1 MVYNCIC
8 NIIRASSQ
16 IAQRNRRACGASGCE
31 AAILSH
37 LVCILQLIC
46 GGSRF
51 ASLLDHIVADR
62 IIARFSAGV
71 LDRQLCAGFRNA
83 TDAYL
88 DPRGLCGSRRELH
101 TCHPTECLT
110 LRMEYNCVC
119 HIVRIGSQ
127 AIQVCRSA
135 CCPSRCE
142 IVILRHLAG
151 SFQFLCGGSR
161 FASLLDHIVA
171 DRIGTCFFAG
181 ILNRQ
186 LRAGLRNVTDAY
198 LDPRGLCG
206 SRRKLLAGNPTEC
219 LSLCVIYDR
228 ICYIIRT
235 SSQVAQSNRCTCG
248 ASRCEAAI
256 LRHLVC
262 RLQLLCGG
270 SRFASLLDHIV
281 ADRIGARFSA
291 GVLNR
296 QLRASLRNI
305 ADAYCR
311 TGHLIQIRCS
321 GDRNNP
327 NQQDKRHQKRN
338 CGVSCFPYMCF

>member
-37 LVCILQLIC
+37 LVCILQFLC

-198 LDPRGLCG
+198 
-206 SRRKLLAGNPTEC
+206 
-219 LSLCVIYDR
+219 
-228 ICYIIRT
+228 
-235 SSQVAQSNRCTCG
+235 
-248 ASRCEAAI
+248 
-256 LRHLVC
+256 
-262 RLQLLCGG
+262 
-270 SRFASLLDHIV
+270 
-281 ADRIGARFSA
+281 
-291 GVLNR
+291 
-296 QLRASLRNI
+296 
-305 ADAYCR
+305 CR
-311 TGHLIQIRCS
+311 TGYLIQIRCS

-338 CGVSCFPYMCF
+338 CGVSCFPYMCFQLHHISLHKARGIGALLIQHSNPPHI